1 MMSDTVLTILAG
13 GLSRRFQ
20 TQRNNWEDKALISFH
35 DIPILIHL
43 LKKGKEFFPKISI
56 SVNTQTRKKLYLKT
70 IKQYKISPS
79 PSFVI
84 DKKSIKFKGVLLGIF
99 SSLMKYED
107 NNIQFIPSDRPF
119 LELGILNKM
128 SVNKYGT
135 SFLCHENG
143 MIEPLLCLCG
153 SKTYLPPQFLKLPL
167 SRADVIIRLSPHLQI
182 YNATEILE
190 NNNLSPLIF
199 KNINQPSDIQLVEPK
214 IATTTNVTVLPPKI
228 IQRSNL
234 LKIEIEEEKENK
246 SKFLQT
252 LIETKNFYAA
262 FLWVMHFEMNSK
274 ISREE
279 YLDLASVVLKHEYQY
294 WIDNKLPF
302 LALHAL
308 QDLLR
313 VVPEEQDERNIRAI
327 SELEERMEIKPR
339 KIL

>member
-1 MMSDTVLTILAG
+1 MMSDTVLIILAG

-20 TQRNNWEDKALISFH
+20 TQRSNWQDKALIPFH

-43 LKKGKEFFPKISI
+43 LKKGKGFFPKISI
-56 SVNTQTRKKLYLKT
+56 SVNTQARKSLYLKT
-70 IKQYKISPS
+70 IKQYEISPS

-84 DKKSIKFKGVLLGIF
+84 DKTNIKFKGVLLGIF
-99 SSLMKYED
+99 SSLMQYED

-119 LELGILNKM
+119 LELGILNNM
-128 SVNKYGT
+128 SVNKCGT

-153 SKTYLPPQFLKLPL
+153 SKTYIPPQFLKLHL

-190 NNNLSPLIF
+190 TNSLSPLIF
-199 KNINQPSDIQLVEPK
+199 KNINKPSDIQLIEHK

-234 LKIEIEEEKENK
+234 LKIEIEEKKENK

-262 FLWVMHFEMNSK
+262 FLWGMHFEMNSK

-279 YLDLASVVLKHEYQY
+279 YLDLASVALKHEYQY

-308 QDLLR
+308 QDLLQT
-313 VVPEEQDERNIRAI
+313 VPKEQDERNIRTI
-327 SELEERMEIKPR
+327 RELKERMEIKPR